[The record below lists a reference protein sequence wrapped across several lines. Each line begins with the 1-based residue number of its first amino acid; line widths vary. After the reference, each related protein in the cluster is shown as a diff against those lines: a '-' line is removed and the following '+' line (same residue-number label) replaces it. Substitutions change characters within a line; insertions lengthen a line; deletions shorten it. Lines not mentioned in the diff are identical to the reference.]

1 MEIKNYILETQDIL
15 TKIISNSKKRGYF
28 PQAVLLSGELE
39 MPVLDI
45 AKFTA
50 KSLLCGNSDTACM
63 ECDSCKKI
71 DENNFLNFIVINGED
86 KNISKAE
93 VQTLIDRF
101 SINSVEDNSSYVY
114 IINLVERSSV
124 EAINAILKFLEEP
137 ILNVHAILTTKNI
150 AKVLPTIISRCEVIN
165 LTPINKK
172 QVIENSINIGVN
184 PEDAELLSY
193 FYVNE
198 NDIKNTAELKDFQ
211 ILKASILNYFN
222 ALIEDERKAR
232 FVLETEVLDA
242 IKTDNLA
249 RFFFDSLIIFLKES
263 INLEFN
269 ISYYLKTNETLLKN
283 LYNKI
288 RNIDNSIFSISELKN
303 NLDLN
308 INKTL
313 LLEQTHNILKR

>member
-28 PQAVLLSGELE
+28 PQAVLLNGELE

-50 KSLLCGNSDTACM
+50 KSLLCENSDTACI

-101 SINSVEDNSSYVY
+101 SINSVEDNSTYVY

-198 NDIKNTAELKDFQ
+198 NDIKNAAELKDFQ

-242 IKTDNLA
+242 IKSDNLA

>member
-1 MEIKNYILETQDIL
+1 M
-15 TKIISNSKKRGYF
+15 
-28 PQAVLLSGELE
+28 ALL
-39 MPVLDI
+39 
-45 AKFTA
+45 
-50 KSLLCGNSDTACM
+50 
-63 ECDSCKKI
+63 
-71 DENNFLNFIVINGED
+71 
-86 KNISKAE
+86 
-93 VQTLIDRF
+93 R
-101 SINSVEDNSSYVY
+101 
-114 IINLVERSSV
+114 
-124 EAINAILKFLEEP
+124 

-198 NDIKNTAELKDFQ
+198 NDIKNVAELKDFQ
-211 ILKASILNYFN
+211 ILKVSILNYFN

-242 IKTDNLA
+242 IKSDNLA

-269 ISYYLKTNETLLKN
+269 ISYYLKTHETLLKN